1 MFQYDWQLLTH
12 VSTYKNQRTTVY
24 FTVYSIGGNMFGG
37 FGFGGGGGNGI
48 GGGFGFGGPAR
59 RRGGNRFNACYQCF
73 PVAMHGTAS
82 SSELEKGD
90 KIILPQSALNELSR
104 MEVQYPMLFRLTN
117 AKQDSQKTHCGVM
130 EFSATEGNCYIP
142 HWMMQNLLLSPGDLL
157 RVDNVSLP
165 KATYVKIRPQSVDF
179 IELSNPKAVLES
191 ALRKFSC
198 LTQDDQIC
206 VPHNGKNYYLDIREV
221 RPGKACSIIETDVN
235 LDFEKPVG
243 YKEPVAKAPP
253 PPAAPKAV
261 LGGNIAAAGS
271 DDKKKAAGDDDS
283 TATSSLA
290 LDLSALAKERAARKE
305 KRFEAFSGSGRRVDG
320 KRNSSSANA
329 GTDGKKTDNFVSPEP
344 PAKSLKRD
352 LGKYRKQGKQ
362 LGSVFGS
369 GGRTLGGK

>member
-1 MFQYDWQLLTH
+1 MF
-12 VSTYKNQRTTVY
+12 N
-24 FTVYSIGGNMFGG
+24 
-37 FGFGGGGGNGI
+37 FGFGGGGNGL
-48 GGGFGFGGPAR
+48 GAGFGFGMPTR
-59 RRGGNRFNACYQCF
+59 RRGERFNACYQCF

-117 AKQDSQKTHCGVM
+117 AKQESQQTHCGVM

-165 KATYVKIRPQSVDF
+165 KATHVKIRPQSVDF

-198 LTQDDQIC
+198 LTQNDQIC
-206 VPHNGKNYYLDIREV
+206 VPYNGKNYYLDIREV
-221 RPGKACSIIETDVN
+221 RPGNACSIIETDVN

-243 YKEPVAKAPP
+243 YKEP
-253 PPAAPKAV
+253 APKAPAPPVASPQV
-261 LGGNIAAAGS
+261 LGNNISAPGS
-271 DDKKKAAGDDDS
+271 DKKDTGKDKEGGS
-283 TATSSLA
+283 SSLS
-290 LDLSALAKERAARKE
+290 LDLSALARERAARKE

-320 KRNSSSANA
+320 KRNSSSANSRA
-329 GTDGKKTDNFVSPEP
+329 QDDAKTDNYTSPEP
-344 PAKSLKRD
+344 PAKSLRRD
-352 LGKYRKQGKQ
+352 LGKFRKQGKQ
-362 LGSVFGS
+362 VSNVFGP
-369 GGRTLGGK
+369 GGRTLGGT